1 MKSRKIFITI
11 IAAAAVFVSG
21 CSKFLDVHPKGEK
34 INMFETAEEYEDA
47 LYGVYNEL
55 TGANLYGQYIYLLPE
70 VLSQNFT
77 TSDYKYSELA
87 EGEMTTQGATATK
100 RDIWKSAYTAVNH
113 INNIVEHAEDDIDT
127 YKHSGLYLGEA
138 LALRALVHFE
148 LLKLFGPPY
157 WASEAEKNRFF
168 LMSPNIH
175 STSRILI
182 PTMQSMSPFSPIWEE
197 PRSILPRMPLLFLP
211 TVTRPPTH
219 SRTQESLT

>member
-175 STSRILI
+175 STSRILTRMTRS
-182 PTMQSMSPFSPIWEE
+182 TMRSFRISEGLRNISPRTRHSF
-197 PRSILPRMPLLFLP
+197 LLNETRLP
-211 TVTRPPTH
+211 TP
-219 SRTQESLT
+219 SRTRE

>member
-77 TSDYKYSELA
+77 T
-87 EGEMTTQGATATK
+87 
-100 RDIWKSAYTAVNH
+100 
-113 INNIVEHAEDDIDT
+113 
-127 YKHSGLYLGEA
+127 
-138 LALRALVHFE
+138 
-148 LLKLFGPPY
+148 
-157 WASEAEKNRFF
+157 
-168 LMSPNIH
+168 
-175 STSRILI
+175 
-182 PTMQSMSPFSPIWEE
+182 
-197 PRSILPRMPLLFLP
+197 
-211 TVTRPPTH
+211 
-219 SRTQESLT
+219 